1 MDGFRIGERG
11 AVSGERPSAT
21 RRLMF
26 QQIRGRLAMLPLSIR
41 KQAIEVV
48 KEKDRPCW
56 FAPEWTQPSETYCQ
70 LKLILARLAVSPR

>member
-1 MDGFRIGERG
+1 
-11 AVSGERPSAT
+11 
-21 RRLMF
+21 MF

-56 FAPEWTQPSETYCQ
+56 FAPE
-70 LKLILARLAVSPR
+70 LILARLAVSPR